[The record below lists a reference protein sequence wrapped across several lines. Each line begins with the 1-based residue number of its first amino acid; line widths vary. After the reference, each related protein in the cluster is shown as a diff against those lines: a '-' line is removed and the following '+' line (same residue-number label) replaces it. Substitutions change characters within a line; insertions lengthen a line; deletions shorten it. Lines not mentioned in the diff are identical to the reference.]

1 MVEREPWIAPRTE
14 SNLSRVTFVPRALEP
29 FQGFWTWS
37 QTVFISTRQ
46 EGEQTMFSL
55 TEIEDG
61 KFIYRCHVCGLD
73 SEIMT
78 TEQAVT
84 YSRSHQCPPNPLTP
98 AVAESSKA
106 S

>member
-1 MVEREPWIAPRTE
+1 
-14 SNLSRVTFVPRALEP
+14 
-29 FQGFWTWS
+29 
-37 QTVFISTRQ
+37 
-46 EGEQTMFSL
+46 MFSL

-61 KFIYRCHVCGLD
+61 KFIYRCHECGLD

-78 TEQAVT
+78 TEQAVA
-84 YSRSHQCPPNPLTP
+84 YSRSHQCPPKSLTP

>member
-1 MVEREPWIAPRTE
+1 
-14 SNLSRVTFVPRALEP
+14 
-29 FQGFWTWS
+29 
-37 QTVFISTRQ
+37 
-46 EGEQTMFSL
+46 MFSL

-61 KFIYRCHVCGLD
+61 KFIYRCHECGLD

-78 TEQAVT
+78 REQAVI
-84 YSRSHQCPPNPLTP
+84 YSRSHHCPPKTLTL

>member
-1 MVEREPWIAPRTE
+1 
-14 SNLSRVTFVPRALEP
+14 
-29 FQGFWTWS
+29 
-37 QTVFISTRQ
+37 
-46 EGEQTMFSL
+46 MFSL

-78 TEQAVT
+78 TEQSVA
-84 YSRSHQCPPNPLTP
+84 YSRSHQCPPKPLTP
-98 AVAESSKA
+98 AIADSSKA